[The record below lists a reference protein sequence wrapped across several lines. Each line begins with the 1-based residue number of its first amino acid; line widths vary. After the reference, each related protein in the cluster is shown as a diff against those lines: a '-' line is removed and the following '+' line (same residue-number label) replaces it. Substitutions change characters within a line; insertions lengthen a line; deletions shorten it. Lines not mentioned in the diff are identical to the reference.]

1 MSKTPSFYKSPSN
14 VVPNLDEPLKPREN
28 FRITW
33 TETMTVTKEMEIEVE
48 ISEDLIGKQL
58 QHYALNGN
66 QLIAMTIPD
75 EWSDQSHQHEL
86 ISAISEYK
94 DKISKPRVSKVLE
107 RKVVRIPS

>member
-1 MSKTPSFYKSPSN
+1 MSKNPSFYKSPSN
-14 VVPNLDEPLKPREN
+14 VVPNLEEPLKAREN
-28 FRITW
+28 FRVTW

-48 ISEDLIGKQL
+48 ISEELVGKQL
-58 QHYALNGN
+58 QHYKLNGN

-75 EWSDQSHQHEL
+75 ESSDQNHHHDL
-86 ISAISEYK
+86 IPAISEYK